1 MNTVVNNI
9 TFKKTKSDIIQRL
22 LEEKHITVE
31 EAMTLMTQE
40 PSPINPYNPYPY
52 NPLQPPFIVGDIP
65 GTLKSNPYYK
75 YTSTTSDG
83 TYHVPPNHT
92 DQK

>member
-1 MNTVVNNI
+1 MNTVVNNV

-65 GTLKSNPYYK
+65 INPYYK
-75 YTSTTSDG
+75 YTSTTSDR
-83 TYHVPPNHT
+83 TYNVPPDHT

>member
-1 MNTVVNNI
+1 MNTVVNNV

-52 NPLQPPFIVGDIP
+52 NPLQPPYTVGDPSI
-65 GTLKSNPYYK
+65 SPYYK
-75 YTSTTSDG
+75 YTSTTSDR
-83 TYHVPPNHT
+83 TYNVPPNHAE
-92 DQK
+92 QK